1 MDDQIIER
9 AVEAAAKAD
18 YEALCSSDPERR
30 KPWGERSNDVR
41 EGVRSYVRPI
51 VTAALAEVGASIKAQ
66 ALREYADATRHPWT
80 VFRRDDGSPVT
91 VNDLMR
97 ETADRIEAGESE

>member
-1 MDDQIIER
+1 MDKQIIER
-9 AVEAAAKAD
+9 AVEVAAKANFD
-18 YEALCSSDPERR
+18 RYTDHPHGDAWEETPEQVKAIWR
-30 KPWGERSNDVR
+30 G
-41 EGVRSYVRPI
+41 GVTEP
-51 VTAALAEVGASIKAQ
+51 VTAALAEVEAPIKAQ

-97 ETADRIEAGESE
+97 ETADRIEAGVPRG